1 MLRGRYEVTV
11 GGHYITLPHE
21 LRSEIYELLECR
33 KIFLHLRPIE
43 QGAYQVTL
51 HSRMPKKIKSSCV
64 LRRVDAQGRINLPA
78 QLCNML
84 REEGSTTVNLVGL
97 LDRFEIWIPWRLDEV
112 DRRDEEAF
120 PDAQAIYDATFGMSV
135 EKDE

>member
-11 GGHYITLPHE
+11 NGHYITLPHE

-33 KIFLHLRPIE
+33 EIFLLLRPIE

-51 HSRMPKKIKSSCV
+51 HSRMPKKIKSSRV
-64 LRRVDAQGRINLPA
+64 LRRIDAQGRINLPVE
-78 QLCNML
+78 LCNML
-84 REEGSTTVNLVGL
+84 REEGSATVKLVGL
-97 LDRFEIWIPWRLDEV
+97 LDRFEIWIPWRLAEV

-120 PDAQAIYDATFGMSV
+120 PDAQAVYDATIGMLG
-135 EKDE
+135 EKGE